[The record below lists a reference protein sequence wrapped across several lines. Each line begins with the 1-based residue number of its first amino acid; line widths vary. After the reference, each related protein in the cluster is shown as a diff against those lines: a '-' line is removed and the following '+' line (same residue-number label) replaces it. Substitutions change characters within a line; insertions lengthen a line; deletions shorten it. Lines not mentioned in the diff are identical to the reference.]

1 MAWKFWV
8 TRMND
13 SRKNVP
19 LCGILILNGLMP
31 YQLLFGVKICTVNQ
45 SMNLFARSLSQIWMW
60 VSACNRVTRMVIKL
74 PFVMCSTTACEQALQ
89 VQWTQLLVWSMIQS
103 SQMLVTGDIL
113 QWYEPRGIHFTNLL
127 KIYFFIIKGP
137 VALKQTEI
145 EEMRSLL

>member
-45 SMNLFARSLSQIWMW
+45 SMNLFARSLSQI
-60 VSACNRVTRMVIKL
+60 
-74 PFVMCSTTACEQALQ
+74 
-89 VQWTQLLVWSMIQS
+89 
-103 SQMLVTGDIL
+103 
-113 QWYEPRGIHFTNLL
+113 
-127 KIYFFIIKGP
+127 
-137 VALKQTEI
+137 
-145 EEMRSLL
+145 